1 MGIAITGSFV
11 HLHTHSEYSLL
22 DGLSRVSDLVARA
35 KELGMP
41 AIALTDHGAL
51 YGAVDFYVAA
61 NQAGIKPILGVET
74 YIART
79 NRFERDPR
87 LEGHGKPF
95 HLVLLAKD
103 FTGYRNLVA
112 LVTTAHLDGYYYRPR
127 MDKEILRQHSKGL
140 IALSACLQGEL
151 ARAIQDEGI
160 DAACK
165 VALEHQEIFG
175 AGNYYLEL
183 MQHQVPEQQAV
194 LEGVREVA
202 RRTGI
207 PLVATNDIHYVHAE
221 DAEAQDV
228 MVCIQSGKTIDT
240 QDRLKMIDHP
250 ELYLKTAEQMAA
262 LFPDDREAL
271 ENTVR
276 IAEMIDIKLP
286 LGELQLPAFAVPA
299 GTTPDEHLRRM
310 AETGVRAKYGE
321 ITTELRERLDKELS
335 VIGKLGYSG
344 YILIVQDF
352 IRYARENGILTAVR
366 GSAGGSLVNYAID
379 LTDID
384 PIRYGLIFDRF
395 LNLERYTLPDI
406 DVDFMD
412 NRRDEVIAYV
422 TEKYGADRVAQIG
435 TFNTMLARAAVR
447 DVARVLGMPYGEAD
461 RVAKAIPFGVTL
473 DDSRRNFAELRDLE
487 QEPHV
492 ERLLDLAEK
501 VEGLVRSTGTHA
513 AGVVITAEPLS
524 QLVPLERSKGTSAIQ
539 TQYEDKSLEKLGL
552 LKFDFLGLS
561 NLTILDEA
569 LKLIKTS
576 RGIDIDRAHIPLD
589 DKKTFDLLGSGETT
603 GMFQLESAGMRR
615 HIRDLKPDRVE
626 DVMAMVA
633 LFRPGPMD
641 YIPSYIRRK
650 HGQEA
655 VTYAHA
661 LLEPVLRKTYGVMV
675 YQEDVMAVT
684 QALAGFTLSQ
694 ADVLCFAIRKK
705 IREKLDAQKMKF
717 VEGCL
722 RNGVHADVIELVWK
736 DFEPFA
742 RYGFN
747 RAHAAIYGVIA
758 YHTAYLKA
766 NYTLEYMTAVL
777 SSDMGNSERIAIAV
791 AECRRMK
798 IDVLPPDVNESRLGF
813 VNKPSAIR
821 FGLGAVKN
829 VGEGAVE
836 SIIEAR
842 TTAGPYKSLDD
853 FCDRIDKQRCNKRV
867 VESLIKCGAL
877 DAFGEPRQ
885 SMLDRLDGVLATAQ
899 REQEERE
906 NGQLNFLAALD
917 LHGALTTAHIKRGAE
932 APQKVLLGWEKELL
946 GIYLSEHPLKQMAV
960 RMGEIVPPVTYLAGL
975 KEVDDDL
982 IVVACVV
989 TSARKHITRE
999 KKLMMFAQ
1007 VEDLTGTTEVTVFP
1021 RTYEATA
1028 ALWAADE
1035 ILLVLARV
1043 EQRDEAPKLLC
1054 EHAVRFD
1061 DAGIAEIRRVADERR
1076 QSLAKRAKFMRPTN
1090 GHGADGGPRGSAG
1103 PAPAGSS
1110 PRPTYSPAPMPTGTP
1125 SLPSPA
1131 QRSASETTPAVSP
1144 ADPASP
1150 PSASS
1155 ASSSSTSPARS
1166 SDSPSELVIRF
1177 REALDYERSIAIFQ
1191 RIQQVLKSHGGSSV
1205 VILELPRAAG
1215 GVRRVPTSF
1224 RALPSRELADAVANE
1239 VGGDVVEVVLP
1250 R

>member
-1 MGIAITGSFV
+1 
-11 HLHTHSEYSLL
+11 
-22 DGLSRVSDLVARA
+22 
-35 KELGMP
+35 MP

-74 YIART
+74 YVART

-95 HLVLLAKD
+95 HLVLLAKN
-103 FTGYRNLVA
+103 FTGYRNLVS

-127 MDKEILRQHSKGL
+127 MDKEILRQHSEGL

-175 AGNYYLEL
+175 AGNYFLEL
-183 MQHQVPEQQAV
+183 MQHGVTEQQAV

-207 PLVATNDIHYVHAE
+207 PLVVTNDIHYVHAE

-250 ELYLKTAEQMAA
+250 ELYLKSAEQMAV
-262 LFPDDREAL
+262 LFPNDREAL

-276 IAEMIDIKLP
+276 IADMIDIKLP
-286 LGELQLPAFAVPA
+286 LGELQLPAFDVPA
-299 GTTPDEHLRRM
+299 GTTPEEHLRAM
-310 AETGVRAKYGE
+310 AETGVRAKYGT
-321 ITTELRERLDKELS
+321 ITAELRERLDKELS

-352 IRYARENGILTAVR
+352 IRYAREHGILTAVR

-461 RVAKAIPFGVTL
+461 RVAKTIPFGVTL
-473 DDSRRNFAELRDLE
+473 EDSRRMVGELQQLE

-513 AGVVITAEPLS
+513 AGVVITAEPLIA
-524 QLVPLERSKGTSAIQ
+524 LVPLERSKGTSAIQ

-576 RGIDIDRAHIPLD
+576 RGTDIDRARIPLD
-589 DKKTFDLLGSGETT
+589 DQKTFDLLGSGETT

-655 VTYAHA
+655 VTYAHP

-722 RNGVHADVIELVWK
+722 RNGVHADVIEQVWR

-791 AECRRMK
+791 AECRRMG
-798 IDVLPPDVNESRLGF
+798 IAVLPPDVNESEFGF
-813 VNKPSAIR
+813 AITPKGIR

-836 SIIEAR
+836 GIIEAR
-842 TTAGPYKSLDD
+842 MAGGRYKSLDD
-853 FCDRIDKQRCNKRV
+853 FCGRIDLQRCNKRV
-867 VESLIKCGAL
+867 LESLIKCGAL
-877 DAFGEPRQ
+877 DAFGPRAVQ
-885 SMLDRLDGVLATAQ
+885 LGHLDLALGTAQ
-899 REQEERE
+899 REQRDRE
-906 NGQLNFLAALD
+906 SGQVGLFASM
-917 LHGALTTAHIKRGAE
+917 GLTDEIVVQPLPSGPE
-932 APQKVLLGWEKELL
+932 APKRELLGWEKELL
-946 GIYLSEHPLKQMAV
+946 GIYLSEHPLQQMAE
-960 RMGEIVPPVTYLAGL
+960 RLGEVVPPVTYLAAL

-989 TSARKHITRE
+989 TSARKHITKE

-1028 ALWAADE
+1028 ALWSADE

-1043 EQRDEAPKLLC
+1043 EQRDDAPKLLC

-1076 QSLAKRAKFMRPTN
+1076 QSLAKRAKFMRPANGN
-1090 GHGADGGPRGSAG
+1090 GHGASTGGSAG
-1103 PAPAGSS
+1103 PAAAGSS
-1110 PRPTYSPAPMPTGTP
+1110 PRPTYSPATTSKEPP
-1125 SLPSPA
+1125 SLSSPA
-1131 QRSASETTPAVSP
+1131 QRSASETTPAAS
-1144 ADPASP
+1144 PASP
-1150 PSASS
+1150 
-1155 ASSSSTSPARS
+1155 SSSS
-1166 SDSPSELVIRF
+1166 SPSTTSGGAELVIRF

-1191 RIQQVLKSHGGSSV
+1191 RIQQVLKSHAGPAV

-1224 RALPSRELADAVANE
+1224 RARPSRELAEAVADE

-1250 R
+1250 L

>member
-1 MGIAITGSFV
+1 
-11 HLHTHSEYSLL
+11 
-22 DGLSRVSDLVARA
+22 
-35 KELGMP
+35 MP

-74 YIART
+74 YVART

-95 HLVLLAKD
+95 HLVLLAKN
-103 FTGYRNLVA
+103 FTGYRNLVS

-127 MDKEILRQHSKGL
+127 MDKEILRQHSEGL

-160 DAACK
+160 EAACK

-175 AGNYYLEL
+175 AGNYFLEL
-183 MQHQVPEQQAV
+183 MQHGVTEQQAV
-194 LEGVREVA
+194 LDGVREVA

-250 ELYLKTAEQMAA
+250 ELYLKSAEQMAV
-262 LFPDDREAL
+262 LFPNDPEAL

-286 LGELQLPAFAVPA
+286 LGELQLPAFDVPK
-299 GTTPDEHLRRM
+299 GTTPEEHLRAM
-310 AETGVRAKYGE
+310 AETGVRAKYGT
-321 ITTELRERLDKELS
+321 ITPELRERLDKELS

-352 IRYARENGILTAVR
+352 IRYAREHGILTAVR

-461 RVAKAIPFGVTL
+461 RVAKTIPFGVTL
-473 DDSRRNFAELRDLE
+473 EDSRRMVGELQQLE

-513 AGVVITAEPLS
+513 AGVVITAEPLIA
-524 QLVPLERSKGTSAIQ
+524 LVPLERSKGTSAIQ

-576 RGIDIDRAHIPLD
+576 RGIDIDRARIPLD
-589 DKKTFDLLGSGETT
+589 DQKTFDLLGSGETT

-655 VTYAHA
+655 VTYAHP

-722 RNGVHADVIELVWK
+722 RNGVHADVIEQVWR

-791 AECRRMK
+791 AECRRMG
-798 IDVLPPDVNESRLGF
+798 IAVLPPDVNESEFGF
-813 VNKPSAIR
+813 AITPKGIR

-836 SIIEAR
+836 GIIEAR
-842 TTAGPYKSLDD
+842 IAGGRYKSLDD
-853 FCDRIDKQRCNKRV
+853 FCGRIDLQRCNKRV
-867 VESLIKCGAL
+867 LESLIKCGAL
-877 DAFGEPRQ
+877 DAFGPRAVQ
-885 SMLDRLDGVLATAQ
+885 LGHLDLALGTAQ
-899 REQEERE
+899 REQRDRE
-906 NGQLNFLAALD
+906 SGQVGLFASM
-917 LHGALTTAHIKRGAE
+917 GLTDEIVAQPLPSGPE
-932 APQKVLLGWEKELL
+932 APKRELLGWEKELL
-946 GIYLSEHPLKQMAV
+946 GIYLSEHPLQQMAE
-960 RMGEIVPPVTYLAGL
+960 RLGEVVPPVTYLAAL

-989 TSARKHITRE
+989 TSARKHITKE

-1028 ALWAADE
+1028 ALWSADE

-1043 EQRDEAPKLLC
+1043 EQRDDAPKLLC

-1061 DAGIAEIRRVADERR
+1061 DPGIAEIRRVADERR
-1076 QSLAKRAKFMRPTN
+1076 QSLAKRARFMRPANGN
-1090 GHGADGGPRGSAG
+1090 GHDRGGSGVLPPVGG
-1103 PAPAGSS
+1103 S
-1110 PRPTYSPAPMPTGTP
+1110 PRAAYSPVPTPKGTSSAVP
-1125 SLPSPA
+1125 PA
-1131 QRSASETTPAVSP
+1131 QRPPSESP
-1144 ADPASP
+1144 PPLSPSSP
-1150 PSASS
+1150 PSS
-1155 ASSSSTSPARS
+1155 ASDPSSP
-1166 SDSPSELVIRF
+1166 PSELVIRF

-1191 RIQQVLKSHGGSSV
+1191 RIQQVLKSHVGPAV

-1224 RALPSRELADAVANE
+1224 RARPSRELAEAVANE

-1250 R
+1250 L

>member
-22 DGLSRVSDLVARA
+22 DGLSRVSDLVSRA

-74 YIART
+74 YVART

-95 HLVLLAKD
+95 HLVLLAKS

-127 MDKEILRQHSKGL
+127 MDKEILRQHSEGL

-175 AGNYYLEL
+175 AGNYFLEL
-183 MQHQVPEQQAV
+183 MQHGVPEQEAV
-194 LEGVREVA
+194 LDGVREVA

-207 PLVATNDIHYVHAE
+207 PLVVTNDIHYVHAD

-250 ELYLKTAEQMAA
+250 ELYLKSAEQMAV

-276 IAEMIDIKLP
+276 IADMVDIKLP

-321 ITTELRERLDKELS
+321 ITPELRERIDKELS

-352 IRYARENGILTAVR
+352 IRYAREHGILTAVR

-461 RVAKAIPFGVTL
+461 RVAKTIPFGVTL
-473 DDSRRNFAELRDLE
+473 EDSRRMVAELRDLE
-487 QEPHV
+487 QEAHV

-524 QLVPLERSKGTSAIQ
+524 ALVPLERSKGTSAIQ

-569 LKLIKTS
+569 LKLIKIS
-576 RGIDIDRAHIPLD
+576 RGIEIDRARIPLD
-589 DKKTFDLLGSGETT
+589 DKKTFELLGSGETT

-655 VTYAHA
+655 VTYAHP
-661 LLEPVLRKTYGVMV
+661 LLEPVLRQTYGVMV

-722 RNGVHADVIELVWK
+722 RNGVHADVIEQVWK

-791 AECRRMK
+791 AECRRMG
-798 IDVLPPDVNESRLGF
+798 IAVLPPDVNESQFGF
-813 VNKPSAIR
+813 AITPKGIR

-836 SIIEAR
+836 GIIEAR
-842 TTAGPYKSLDD
+842 TAAGRYKSLDD
-853 FCDRIDKQRCNKRV
+853 FCGRIDLQRCNKRV
-867 VESLIKCGAL
+867 LESLIRCGAT
-877 DAFGEPRQ
+877 ASFGESRKSQ
-885 SMLDRLDGVLATAQ
+885 LDRLDAVLATAQ
-899 REQEERE
+899 REQRDRE
-906 NGQLNFLAALD
+906 AGQVSLFGD
-917 LHGALTTAHIKRGAE
+917 LVLGSDIGVPSGKMTEVPKRE
-932 APQKVLLGWEKELL
+932 LLGWEKELL
-946 GIYLSEHPLKQMAV
+946 GIYLSEHPLQQISE
-960 RMGEIVPPVTYLAGL
+960 RLGEVVPPVAYLASL

-989 TSARKHITRE
+989 TSARKHITKE

-1043 EQRDEAPKLLC
+1043 EQRDDAPKLLC

-1076 QSLAKRAKFMRPTN
+1076 QTLAKRAKFMRPTN
-1090 GHGADGGPRGSAG
+1090 GNGHDVGRSAG
-1103 PAPAGSS
+1103 PAGGGLPPRPANSAAPFASRSQSS
-1110 PRPTYSPAPMPTGTP
+1110 PALPQPP
-1125 SLPSPA
+1125 SSEGVPPPS
-1131 QRSASETTPAVSP
+1131 
-1144 ADPASP
+1144 PASP
-1150 PSASS
+1150 PSLAA
-1155 ASSSSTSPARS
+1155 ASSSSTSPVRS
-1166 SDSPSELVIRF
+1166 SDSPAELVIRF

-1191 RIQQVLKSHGGSSV
+1191 RIQLVLKSHGGPAV
-1205 VILELPRAAG
+1205 VILELPRATG

-1224 RALPSRELADAVANE
+1224 RALPSRELAEAVANE
-1239 VGGDVVEVVLP
+1239 VGGDVVEVLLP